1 MDINASDFVVL
12 SPLEFLKDVE
22 EKAIHAKHRFFAQAM
37 EVEPEKLSGRLFS
50 SMIDTAGRGVDTRLN
65 VDYYSYLLTEGVFNY
80 LPAVGKLAEKR
91 RESKQQKEAI
101 FKQLQE
107 AGGKVTD
114 INPPQDLADHLFP
127 IRKRNHMKIVVIDD
141 IAWIG
146 GINFRDMYFHIQDF
160 MVRIPDQEIAK
171 TLADI
176 FLSVENQTLLNNSQ
190 QTFQNGDELFI
201 DSGKETNS
209 LIMDEAIKMVH
220 AASSKILLA
229 TAFVPGGA
237 FLSALT
243 RRWKEGVE
251 LSIITPSIKTVGG
264 IFKLVNGFHKAEIT
278 LKNRSFP
285 ITYSNANIHAKLL
298 ITDDT
303 TALFGSHNFSHEG
316 VRLQT
321 AELAMKTREKT
332 LVSQLIDF
340 YNHLPS
346 NGNKISQIN

>member
-1 MDINASDFVVL
+1 MDKTTLDFTVL
-12 SPLEFLKDVE
+12 PPIEFLKDVE
-22 EKAIHAKHRFFAQAM
+22 EKAKQAQHRFFAQAM

-50 SMIDTAGRGVDTRLN
+50 SMIEAAGRGVDTRLN

-80 LPAVGKLAEKR
+80 LPAFGKLSERR
-91 RESKQQKEAI
+91 RESKKQKEET
-101 FKQLQE
+101 FKKLE
-107 AGGKVTD
+107 ESGGKVTA

-127 IRKRNHMKIVVIDD
+127 VRNRNHMKIVVIDD

-171 TLADI
+171 TLIDI
-176 FLSVENQTLLNNSQ
+176 FLSVESKTLIKNSY

-201 DSGKETNS
+201 DSGTEDTS
-209 LIMDEAIKMVH
+209 IIMDEAIKMVTS
-220 AASSKILLA
+220 ASKKILLA

-237 FLSALT
+237 FLKALT
-243 RRWKEGVE
+243 RRWREGIE

-264 IFKLVNGFHKAEIT
+264 IFKLVNGYHKAEIM
-278 LKNRSFP
+278 LKNRAFP

-303 TALFGSHNFSHEG
+303 TALFGSHNYSHEG
-316 VRLQT
+316 VKLKT
-321 AELAMKTREKT
+321 AELAMKTQENN
-332 LVSQLIDF
+332 LVSQLIQF
-340 YNHLPS
+340 YNQLHP
-346 NGNKISQIN
+346 KK